1 MRWWMVCLLGAL
13 ACGAPQ
19 SSTTDPATAGSSTSS
34 DDTSGGESD
43 APGASEAS
51 TEEPTSLPFASLH
64 AGDTLTYLVQG
75 ADGDHRAFY
84 YVHEVVRRGRSV
96 AVRLRPVGA
105 PVGDSLVI
113 FGGWLVAGVEGMLA
127 LEPHV
132 TLGQPGFVPIDEAGR
147 LVTEARGMVAWRVPP
162 RWQAADAR
170 AFETDPVDGWRLAG
184 SEPSV
189 PGPVAGESCVR
200 LERREAA
207 STLTFVV
214 CRNVGIFAMER
225 RGEGDASD
233 GSWRLVDLG
242 ASSGE
247 LEERPLGAPVETPP
261 QAAATP

>member
-1 MRWWMVCLLGAL
+1 MVYPPPMRWWMVCLLGAL
-13 ACGAPQ
+13 ACGAPE
-19 SSTTDPATAGSSTSS
+19 SSTTADES
-34 DDTSGGESD
+34 SGGD
-43 APGASEAS
+43 APAPTPTATNAEE
-51 TEEPTSLPFASLH
+51 TEGDAATLPFASLH
-64 AGDTLTYLVQG
+64 AGDTLTYLVHG

-84 YVHEVVRRGRSV
+84 FVHEVVRRGPSV

-113 FGGWLVAGVEGMLA
+113 FGGWLVAGVEGILA

-170 AFETDPVDGWRLAG
+170 AFETDSVDGWRLAD
-184 SEPSV
+184 SEPSM

-200 LERREAA
+200 LERREDA

-247 LEERPLGAPVETPP
+247 LEERPLGASVETVS
-261 QAAATP
+261 ATNE

>member
-1 MRWWMVCLLGAL
+1 MRWWMVVALGAL
-13 ACGAPQ
+13 ACG
-19 SSTTDPATAGSSTSS
+19 GSSTEGASNAS
-34 DDTSGGESD
+34 AAGTSGGS
-43 APGASEAS
+43 
-51 TEEPTSLPFASLH
+51 EPTSAESAPPGSSDAGRESSAPLAALH

-84 YVHEVVRRGRSV
+84 YVHEVVSRGESV

-113 FGGWLVAGVEGMLA
+113 FGGWLVAGREGILA

-132 TLGQPGFVPIDEAGR
+132 TLGQPGFVPIDAEGR

-162 RWQAADAR
+162 RWQDADAR

-184 SEPSV
+184 SVPSV

-200 LERREAA
+200 LERREGE

-247 LEERPLGAPVETPP
+247 LGERPLGAPVEV
-261 QAAATP
+261 AAESEAAD

>member
-13 ACGAPQ
+13 ACGAQQP
-19 SSTTDPATAGSSTSS
+19 STTEPSTTE
-34 DDTSGGESD
+34 DTSGGDTAD
-43 APGASEAS
+43 ASGAEGSSNDDA
-51 TEEPTSLPFASLH
+51 SLPFASLH

-84 YVHEVVRRGRSV
+84 YVHEVVRRGPSV

-247 LEERPLGAPVETPP
+247 LEERPLGAPVEMPP
-261 QAAATP
+261 QTAATP

>member
-1 MRWWMVCLLGAL
+1 MVYPLRMRWWMVCLLGAL
-13 ACGAPQ
+13 ACGAPET
-19 SSTTDPATAGSSTSS
+19 STTADESS
-34 DDTSGGESD
+34 
-43 APGASEAS
+43 GAEQP
-51 TEEPTSLPFASLH
+51 EPTTTATNADEPDADADAESLPFASLH

-75 ADGDHRAFY
+75 ANGDHRAFY
-84 YVHEVVRRGRSV
+84 FVHEVVRRGQSV

-113 FGGWLVAGVEGMLA
+113 FGGWLVAGVEGILA

-162 RWQAADAR
+162 RWQSADAR
-170 AFETDPVDGWRLAG
+170 AFETDAVDGWRLAG
-184 SEPSV
+184 SESRV

-247 LEERPLGAPVETPP
+247 LEERPLGASVETVS
-261 QAAATP
+261 ATTE